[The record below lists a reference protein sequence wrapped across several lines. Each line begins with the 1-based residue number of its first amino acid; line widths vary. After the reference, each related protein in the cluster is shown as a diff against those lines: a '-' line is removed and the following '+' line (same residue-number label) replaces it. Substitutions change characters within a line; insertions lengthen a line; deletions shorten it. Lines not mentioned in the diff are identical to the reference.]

1 MNEKNKNVLIGGL
14 LAIVLVMAVGYAAFA
29 TQLNINGTANITSK
43 WDVRFDNSKQD
54 GAGVI
59 DSTTGLGGATAPTG
73 SITYSNDDLTANLT
87 ADLTQPGDSVLFTL
101 TIKNSGTLSAKNGTP
116 VLTLDGGTVTGLTA
130 TKGNIKF
137 TVTSPTP
144 TTIAANGTAT
154 MTVKAEFTD
163 PGENTVTAKETAQL
177 GVTLSYTQA

>member
-43 WDVRFDNSKQD
+43 WDVRFDNTKTT

-59 DSTTGLGGATAPTG
+59 DSTTGLAGATAPTG
-73 SITYSNDDLTANLT
+73 TINYSSDDLTANLV
-87 ADLTQPGDSVLFTL
+87 ANLTQPGDSVVFTL
-101 TIKNSGTLSAKNGTP
+101 TVKNNGTLAAKNSTP
-116 VLTLDGGTVTGLTA
+116 VLTLNGGEVNGLTA
-130 TKGNIKF
+130 TKGHIKF

-144 TTIAANGTAT
+144 ATIDADGTAT
-154 MTVKAEFTD
+154 MTVKAEFTE
-163 PGENTVTAKETAQL
+163 PGDNAVTSQETATL